1 MCQPAAAAARPP
13 AWRAQAWP
21 LAASVATVCFL
32 LRHPLLLCS
41 FALHTATQ
49 IASLLAWST
58 LPASERAQRVGSIAV
73 QLAFLLL
80 PWLVPAFYLRW
91 RRPIL
96 IVERIQFFMWPL
108 LRQPKGKA
116 DSLWS
121 PGRAGRADGC
131 PTPPPCQ
138 HTIMCTCPCWDAP
151 WMATIGPHCTIC
163 RHPEQPQPRTEIR
176 TAGRAARPA
185 ALHLGALMHLGAQPS
200 GPACDS
206 RYMVPNGSCGSSALT
221 C

>member
-1 MCQPAAAAARPP
+1 MAGLVLGLAPIMLVPRFSSDPCAAMRQLAAVAARPP

-32 LRHPLLLCS
+32 LRRPLLLCS

-73 QLAFLLL
+73 QMAFLLL
-80 PWLVPAFYLRW
+80 PWLVPAFYLQW

-108 LRQPKGKA
+108 LRQPKGEA
-116 DSLWS
+116 DSLSS
-121 PGRAGRADGC
+121 PGSRQGGWMPRPAPLPTHHHVHMPLLGC
-131 PTPPPCQ
+131 PLGGNTQPP
-138 HTIMCTCPCWDAP
+138 
-151 WMATIGPHCTIC
+151 
-163 RHPEQPQPRTEIR
+163 
-176 TAGRAARPA
+176 
-185 ALHLGALMHLGAQPS
+185 LHRL
-200 GPACDS
+200 
-206 RYMVPNGSCGSSALT
+206 
-221 C
+221 